1 MYSLEF
7 YAWTSHKDQLDVEEP
22 TEFFSKDFDN
32 LLQAKMIINGQ
43 DCIMWDEGEWE
54 GHWITISF
62 RHNPKIFDDDGNI
75 VSECKI
81 TDYDDYEFDWIDS

>member
-1 MYSLEF
+1 M
-7 YAWTSHKDQLDVEEP
+7 
-22 TEFFSKDFDN
+22 
-32 LLQAKMIINGQ
+32 MINGQ
-43 DCIMWDEGEWE
+43 DCIMWDEVEWE

-62 RHNPKIFDDDGNI
+62 RHNLKIFDEDGNI